1 MRRLVNG
8 TIPSMVLKI
17 GQQVSASNLLP
28 KCIVIYDTFLSAL
41 IAVRAGLVLLCCL
54 KLETAKQVSKK
65 GK

>member
-28 KCIVIYDTFLSAL
+28 KCIVIYDTFLSKDLSA
-41 IAVRAGLVLLCCL
+41 
-54 KLETAKQVSKK
+54 KLTI
-65 GK
+65 